1 MHNHIQNYLD
11 KLQNYNVYFYY
22 LYLIHSIILIAKIT
36 LTVIIVIINNPQR
49 QNWVTILEIP
59 SNTETQKWQK
69 LQCCFL
75 A

>member
-1 MHNHIQNYLD
+1 MFIFYIQ
-11 KLQNYNVYFYY
+11 YN
-22 LYLIHSIILIAKIT
+22 LLILIAKIT
-36 LTVIIVIINNPQR
+36 PTSIIVIINNPQR
-49 QNWVTILEIP
+49 QNLVTILKIP